1 MTESERL
8 AGIIRDLG
16 ITSGPVWIKV
26 NWTSPHRG
34 MYTTPEV
41 LESLLEVLPR
51 PVVIAEGH
59 SVGRLLVKLKD
70 LPEDE
75 DLVREAVRE
84 GDRAFIGRTNM
95 GRILDMTGVGYF
107 NVTEAVW
114 AGEIAPPGVVEQAV
128 TGRFGS
134 LKFAELA
141 SVVPRALY
149 AVRPE
154 VTLINLAR
162 MKVPAS
168 DDGDWSLALKNMFG
182 LIPDPYRIEY
192 HRRGLADAIFDINRV
207 YRSLFRVV
215 DIVEGL
221 QSVVVYS
228 DEGEL
233 EAPWGRYDLLEDS
246 GLLAWGSEPV
256 TLEREITAHFG
267 RDLSKRRLTR
277 LAEGV
282 FGGPGIQI

>member
-1 MTESERL
+1 MSIERIAGHERL
-8 AGIIRDLG
+8 AQIIAELG
-16 ITSGPVWIKV
+16 IGSGPIWIKV

-41 LESLLEVLPR
+41 LESLLSVLPR
-51 PVVIAEGH
+51 TVIIAEGH
-59 SVGRLLVKLKD
+59 SVGRLLIPLKD

-75 DLVREAVRE
+75 SAAREVVRE
-84 GDRAFIGRTNM
+84 GDRAFLNSTNM
-95 GRILDMTGVGYF
+95 ERILDMTGVGYF

-114 AGEIAPPGVVEQAV
+114 AGEIAPPGVVERAV
-128 TGRFGS
+128 KQRFGA
-134 LKFAELA
+134 LEFPELL

-149 AVRPE
+149 RAHAN

-162 MKVPAS
+162 MKVPKY

-192 HRRGLADAIFDINRV
+192 HRRGLAEAIFDINRV

-221 QSVVVYS
+221 ESVVVYS
-228 DEGEL
+228 DDGEL
-233 EAPWGRYDLLEDS
+233 KAPWGRYDLREDT
-246 GLLAWGSEPV
+246 GLLAWGEEPAA
-256 TLEREITAHFG
+256 LEREIAAHFG
-267 RDLSKRRLTR
+267 RDLSKRRLTQ
-277 LAEGV
+277 LAEGAFEV
-282 FGGPGIQI
+282 